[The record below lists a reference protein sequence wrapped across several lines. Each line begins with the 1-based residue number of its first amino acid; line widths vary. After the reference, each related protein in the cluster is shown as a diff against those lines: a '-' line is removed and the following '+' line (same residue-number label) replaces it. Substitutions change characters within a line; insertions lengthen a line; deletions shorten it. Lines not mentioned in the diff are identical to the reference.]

1 MYDGRKSELK
11 SSVKNLLMWVISVV
25 LYYLLV
31 IIYTTRFNTNLGEL
45 KLVLMLI
52 PIIITT
58 GLLFGMLLRNKSY
71 ILMIGGLLAIIFV
84 GADLFFSNALQTY
97 YNEYVSR
104 KDQYEKYVLDYN
116 THIDNSNK
124 LKYNIELS
132 NYKEYYK
139 TAMLSNIKV
148 AEILDSNYNESKFV
162 KDMLDNEF
170 FYNEMINMS
179 KSELTEEVIEK
190 WAEESTVL
198 IYKAYD
204 KIVSNLICIAA
215 IVLSL
220 WTSLMYTELFYVA
233 HGRGK
238 VNEVEERNPDLNW
251 MK

>member
-1 MYDGRKSELK
+1 
-11 SSVKNLLMWVISVV
+11 MWVISVV

-31 IIYTTRFNTNLGEL
+31 IVYTTHFNTNLGVL
-45 KLVLMLI
+45 KIILMLI

-58 GLLFGMLLRNKSY
+58 GLLFGLLLRNKSY
-71 ILMIGGLLAIIFV
+71 ILMVGGLLAIIFV

-97 YNEYVSR
+97 YNEYINR

-148 AEILDSNYNESKFV
+148 TEVLDSNYNESKFV
-162 KDMLDNEF
+162 KDMFDNEF
-170 FYNEMINMS
+170 FYNEMFNMS
-179 KSELTEEVIEK
+179 KSEVTEEVIEK

-198 IYKAYD
+198 IYKSYD

-233 HGRGK
+233 HGRDK